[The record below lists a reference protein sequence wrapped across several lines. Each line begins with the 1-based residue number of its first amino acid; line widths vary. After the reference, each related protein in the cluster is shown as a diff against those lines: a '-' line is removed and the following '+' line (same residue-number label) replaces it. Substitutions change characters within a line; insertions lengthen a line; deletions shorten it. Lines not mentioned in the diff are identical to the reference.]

1 MDTVERLVSVV
12 DSNIEQMVRMA
23 ILHIIQLGTKHGIFK
38 VLSREPTYQEVLD
51 SVGLPNRRL
60 LLEFLNTLK
69 AIGII
74 EEKEGRLK
82 LNGFSCTL
90 KVPQE
95 HYDSLLP
102 GWVSTLEE
110 IYRMVD
116 YAFITPTHPH
126 VLMDFDKDADFWD
139 IRMTTDFADLY
150 RKTISVA
157 AGLEQG
163 MSVLD
168 LGCGSAAP
176 SYFGRIVGYD
186 GFYTGVDYSSA
197 ILEIAKSRAET
208 DNLPVE
214 LKELDVRL
222 IRPVNEYDVAVVSY
236 LLEYLKPDDYGRV
249 LKRTLETLKPGGRL
263 IILEPFRE
271 EFKHIEALEFFE
283 KLNKDFVGFPRRNDV
298 IRTIEGNG
306 FDVSIEPLG
315 RSLLRVTLM
324 P

>member
-1 MDTVERLVSVV
+1 MEEFQRSISVV

-38 VLSREPTYQEVLD
+38 VLSKGPTYREVAD
-51 SVGLPNRRL
+51 TVGIPNRKL
-60 LLEFLNTLK
+60 LLEFLDTLK
-69 AIGII
+69 AIGIV
-74 EEKEGRLK
+74 EEHDRRLK

-95 HYDSLLP
+95 HYDALLP
-102 GWVSTLEE
+102 GWVAMLEE

-150 RKTISVA
+150 RRTISL
-157 AGLEQG
+157 AGEIRTG
-163 MSVLD
+163 SSVLD

-176 SYFGRIVGYD
+176 YYFGKRIGYD

-197 ILEIAKSRAET
+197 ILEIARSRAEEN
-208 DNLPVE
+208 NLPVE

-222 IRPVNEYDVAVVSY
+222 IRPVNEYDTVIVSF
-236 LLEYLKPDDYGRV
+236 LLEYLKPEDYGRV
-249 LKRTLETLKPGGRL
+249 LKRAMEALKPGGRL
-263 IILEPFRE
+263 VVLEPFRE
-271 EFKHIEALEFFE
+271 EFRHIEALEFFE
-283 KLNKDFVGFPRRNDV
+283 KLNRDFVRFPTKEEV
-298 IRTIEGNG
+298 VKAIEKDG
-306 FDVSIEPLG
+306 FDVSVENLG
-315 RSLLRVTLM
+315 RSLLRVSLM